1 MKTIL
6 LPTDFSDNSINAMRY
21 ALEYFR
27 KEPVKF
33 IILNVQKVS
42 AFVSD
47 DLMAMQPSDTIFK
60 SLIESSKHKVT
71 RLIKELKRTDD
82 NPLHQF
88 ESKVD
93 YDNFIDAINQAIAL
107 EGVELIVMGT
117 KGASNIAKTIFG
129 SNTVRVIQR
138 ANCPVLAIPN
148 DYKYKGIKHI
158 AFPSNYYTEY
168 NIDDLKP
175 LLALTKDNE
184 CNVSVL
190 HVKDEEHLTEYQE
203 NNRAFLDDCF
213 SNQHH
218 SFIDLE
224 QGNLFTKIT
233 DYIVENDVDLL
244 AMMSRKH
251 SFIERLFTRH
261 AAESFAFNPKVPLL
275 VMENT
280 GNFYLK

>member
-1 MKTIL
+1 
-6 LPTDFSDNSINAMRY
+6 MRY

-27 KEPVKF
+27 DDPCKF

-42 AFVSD
+42 SFVTD

-60 SLIESSKHKVT
+60 SLIESSKQKVKQ
-71 RLIKELKRTDD
+71 LIKQLKSE
-82 NPLHQF
+82 NNNSLHQF

-93 YDNFIDAINQAIAL
+93 YDNFIDAINQAIEL
-107 EGVELIVMGT
+107 EDVELIVMGT

-129 SNTVRVIQR
+129 SNTARVIQR
-138 ANCPVLAIPN
+138 ANCPVLAVPN
-148 DYKYKGIKHI
+148 DYRYDGIKHI
-158 AFPSNYYTEY
+158 AFPSNYFTEY
-168 NIDDLKP
+168 NRNDLKP
-175 LLALTKDNE
+175 LLNLAQKSNPE
-184 CNVSVL
+184 VSIL
-190 HVKDEEHLTEYQE
+190 HVKEDEYLTEYQE
-203 NNRAFLDDCF
+203 NNRAFLDECF

-218 SFIDLE
+218 AFIDLE
-224 QGNLFTKIT
+224 QGNLFNKIT
-233 DYIVENDVDLL
+233 DYIIENDVDLL

-251 SFIERLFTRH
+251 SFLERIFTRH

>member
-21 ALEYFR
+21 ALEYF
-27 KEPVKF
+27 KHEPCRF

-42 AFVSD
+42 SFVSD

-60 SLIESSKHKVT
+60 SLIESAKLKVKQ
-71 RLIKELKRTDD
+71 LIKELEKTND
-82 NPLHQF
+82 NSLHQF

-93 YDNFIDAINQAIAL
+93 YDNFIDAINQVIEL

-129 SNTVRVIQR
+129 SNTARVIQR

-148 DYKYKGIKHI
+148 DYSFDGIKHI

-168 NIDDLKP
+168 NIEDLKP
-175 LLALTKDNE
+175 LLALTNSNE
-184 CNVSVL
+184 CKVSVL
-190 HVKDEEHLTEYQE
+190 HVKDEEHLTEFQE
-203 NNRAFLDDCF
+203 NNRAFLDECF

-218 SFIDLE
+218 TFIELE
-224 QGNLFTKIT
+224 QGNLFHKIT

-251 SFIERLFTRH
+251 SFLERVFTRH

>member
-1 MKTIL
+1 SK
-6 LPTDFSDNSINAMRY
+6 NAIRY
-21 ALEYFR
+21 ALEYFET
-27 KEPVKF
+27 EPCKF

-42 AFVSD
+42 SFVTD
-47 DLMAMQPSDTIFK
+47 DLMAMHPSDTIFK
-60 SLIESSKHKVT
+60 SLIESSKQKVVQF
-71 RLIKELKRTDD
+71 IKELKETY
-82 NPLHQF
+82 NNTLHQF

-93 YDNFIDAINQAIAL
+93 YDNFIDAINQVIEL
-107 EGVELIVMGT
+107 EGIELIVMGT

-129 SNTVRVIQR
+129 SNAARVIQR

-148 DYKYKGIKHI
+148 DYTFNGIKHI
-158 AFPSNYYTEY
+158 AFPSNYFTEY

-175 LLALTKDNE
+175 LLALTNKTDSK
-184 CNVSVL
+184 VSVL
-190 HVKDEEHLTEYQE
+190 HVKDEEHLSEYQE
-203 NNRAFLDDCF
+203 NNRAFLDQCF

-218 SFIDLE
+218 EFIDLE
-224 QGNLFTKIT
+224 QGNLFKKIT
-233 DYIVENDVDLL
+233 NYIVENDVDLL

-251 SFIERLFTRH
+251 SFIERVFARH